1 MSAMDRVQLHR
12 SAGAGGA
19 GRAREGV
26 PWVLVVDDELV
37 VRDLLERFL
46 ALEGYRVMTAEDGLD
61 AVRIFQSRPGM
72 FEAVI
77 LDVLMP
83 RMDGRDTFDALR
95 RIDPALP
102 VLIMSG
108 FAPGERADQI
118 IGQPG
123 TAFIHKPFVL
133 GDVLLRL
140 QSLVAGRAASA
151 APAPIPVAR
160 RPRLE
165 GITD

>member
-1 MSAMDRVQLHR
+1 MGAMDRVQLHR
-12 SAGAGGA
+12 SAAADGA
-19 GRAREGV
+19 GRAHAGV
-26 PWVLVVDDELV
+26 PWVLVVDDEVV
-37 VRDLLERFL
+37 VRDLLDRFL
-46 ALEGYRVMTAEDGLD
+46 ALEGYRVMTAADGLE
-61 AVRIFQSRPGM
+61 AVRAFQTHPGM

-95 RIDPALP
+95 RIDPMLP

-140 QSLVAGRAASA
+140 QGLIAGRAPAASR
-151 APAPIPVAR
+151 APVPVSK

>member
-1 MSAMDRVQLHR
+1 MDRGQLHR
-12 SAGAGGA
+12 SAAADGA
-19 GRAREGV
+19 GRAREGAS
-26 PWVLVVDDELV
+26 WVLVVDDEIV
-37 VRDLLERFL
+37 VRDLLQRFL
-46 ALEGYRVMTAEDGLD
+46 ALEGYRVTTAADGLE
-61 AVRIFQSRPGM
+61 AVRAFQSHPGG
-72 FEAVI
+72 FQAVI

-95 RIDPALP
+95 RMNPTLP

-133 GDVLLRL
+133 GDVLMRLESLIDGYAARALR
-140 QSLVAGRAASA
+140 
-151 APAPIPVAR
+151 PAVPVSN